1 MRHSE
6 SRLGDVSPAARIFTA
21 LSRRVFQPMRPVR
34 LLSATLLAGAAL
46 AAEPVSLEDAVAA
59 GKFSVHARLRYEG
72 VRQAGLRDANALT
85 LRTRLGYT
93 TAAFRGWRM
102 MAELENIT
110 AADGDAYSQAGLN
123 AGGAGR
129 ASVGDPETTELN
141 QAYVSYQRAG
151 TVVSA
156 GRQRLVLDNARFV
169 GEGAWR
175 QNQQTFDAI
184 TARNQSV
191 KDTTLTY
198 AYLNRIHRTV
208 GDRHPLG
215 NWASSSHLLNA
226 AYAGLPGGT
235 LAGYGYLLDLP
246 GSRANSCATLGAS
259 FAGSAELSRDVRLL
273 HRLEFARQTDHGP
286 SPLSYSAG
294 YHSLELGLGVPAGSL
309 VLGQERL
316 GADGSAAFRT
326 PIATL
331 HAFNGWADV
340 FTTTPAAGLRDGYAR
355 AGMNLPAA
363 LTLNVIFH
371 RFTLDRGG
379 APAGREWNAQLIR
392 KFGAAWTAMA
402 KWADFRRES
411 PAFPNVRKIWLQL
424 EFTR

>member
-1 MRHSE
+1 MRAV
-6 SRLGDVSPAARIFTA
+6 RLFPAALFT
-21 LSRRVFQPMRPVR
+21 VTV
-34 LLSATLLAGAAL
+34 L
-46 AAEPVSLEDAVAA
+46 AAEPASLEDALAS
-59 GKFSVHARLRYEG
+59 GKFSINARLRYEG
-72 VRQAGLRDANALT
+72 VTQTGLRDANALT

-93 TAAFRGWRM
+93 TASLRGWRAL
-102 MAELENIT
+102 AELENIT
-110 AADGDAYSQAGLN
+110 AADPDAYSQAGLN

-141 QAYVSYQRAG
+141 QAFLSYQRG
-151 TVVSA
+151 ETIVSL

-175 QNQQTFDAI
+175 QNLQTFDAI
-184 TARNQSV
+184 SAQDRSLA
-191 KDTTLTY
+191 KTTLTY

-208 GDRHPLG
+208 GDRHPQG
-215 NWASSSHLLNA
+215 NWASSSHIFNA

-246 GSRANSCATLGAS
+246 GSRANSCATYGAS
-259 FAGSAELSRDVRLL
+259 FSGSAAIAGDFRLI
-273 HRLEFARQTDHGP
+273 HRVEFARQTNHGS

-294 YHSLELGLGVPAGSL
+294 YHSLELGMGVPAGSL
-309 VLGQERL
+309 ALGQERL
-316 GADGSAAFRT
+316 GADRSAAFRT

-355 AGMNLPAA
+355 ASVNLPAA
-363 LTLNVIFH
+363 VTLNVIFH
-371 RFTLDRGG
+371 RFTLDRTG
-379 APAGREWNAQLIR
+379 ARAGDEWNAQLLR
-392 KFGAAWTAMA
+392 KFGAAWTGMI
-402 KWADFRRES
+402 KYADFRREA
-411 PAFPNVRKIWLQL
+411 PAFSNVRKIWFQL

>member
-1 MRHSE
+1 MR
-6 SRLGDVSPAARIFTA
+6 A
-21 LSRRVFQPMRPVR
+21 VR
-34 LLSATLLAGAAL
+34 LLQAAL
-46 AAEPVSLEDAVAA
+46 LTVTAFAAEPTSLEEAVAA
-59 GKFSVHARLRYEG
+59 GKFSVNARLRYEG
-72 VRQAGLRDANALT
+72 VTQAGPRDANALT

-93 TAAFRGWRM
+93 TASLRGWRA

-141 QAYVSYQRAG
+141 QAYLSYQRG
-151 TVVSA
+151 ETTVSA

-169 GEGAWR
+169 GEGTWR

-184 TARNQSV
+184 TAQDRSFA
-191 KDTTLTY
+191 KTTFTY

-208 GDRHPLG
+208 GDRHPQG
-215 NWASSSHLLNA
+215 NWASCSHIFNA

-246 GSRANSCATLGAS
+246 GSRANSCATYGATFS
-259 FAGSAELSRDVRLL
+259 GSAVISGDFRLL
-273 HRLEFARQTDHGP
+273 HRLEFARQTDHGS

-309 VLGQERL
+309 TLGQERL
-316 GADGSAAFRT
+316 GADRTAAFRT

-355 AGMNLPAA
+355 ASLNLPAA
-363 LTLNVIFH
+363 VTLNVIFH
-371 RFTLDRGG
+371 RFTLDRTG
-379 APAGREWNAQLIR
+379 ARAGDEWNAQLIR

-402 KWADFRRES
+402 KYADFRRDAA
-411 PAFPNVRKIWLQL
+411 AFSNVHKLWFQL